1 MKTARAR
8 AVLKLGVMRRGFWL
22 LPAALALAGCSV
34 PAYVKTAYY
43 GDLAT
48 LKKEIA
54 KAATL
59 HSLDRA
65 KVLDLAE
72 AVARREVLSA
82 RGDDALDRIRASRPC
97 LSAVEPEL
105 RERSEAPDDAGA
117 ESLLALVEAGRVSR
131 GPLVRRYAQSQAGA
145 FRAVAARVTASPEHA
160 TLRRGFYVDP
170 DERVRRAALRAAFE
184 AADPGDLALLLEAAR
199 LDPDGRSRSLAT
211 RATGAIGGARTAL
224 ALKDLWV
231 SADAM
236 VRLSIV
242 EAWGMPRV
250 FSAGGSEELLR
261 LAESANSLA
270 SVAAA
275 GELVRI
281 GHDGAREARGVLGR
295 VVALGT
301 TDERLVAIQLVP
313 LSEPD
318 AILALERAAKSDDT
332 TVRTVALARLL
343 ENSGRRATALT
354 ELEALAKGS
363 DGAAR
368 QARAALVAVGDAKV
382 VPLLS
387 PGLGGDDASLREQA
401 AIGLFR
407 LGLASQMA
415 SALADSDPAVRMSVA
430 CSVLANAG
438 GSG

>member
-1 MKTARAR
+1 M
-8 AVLKLGVMRRGFWL
+8 
-22 LPAALALAGCSV
+22 ALALAGCSV

-54 KAATL
+54 KATIL
-59 HSLDRA
+59 RQLDRA

-117 ESLLALVEAGRVSR
+117 ESLLALVEADRVSR
-131 GPLVRRYAQSQAGA
+131 GPLVRRYAQSSAGA
-145 FRAVAARVTASPEHA
+145 FRAIAARVTAPPEHA

-184 AADPGDLALLLEAAR
+184 AADPGDLALLVEAAR

-211 RATGAIGGARTAL
+211 RAMGAIGGAGTAL

-231 SADAM
+231 SADPI

-250 FSAGGSEELLR
+250 FSAGGSDELLK

-275 GELVRI
+275 GELARI
-281 GHDGAREARGVLGR
+281 GREGAREARAVLGR

-301 TDERLVAIQLVP
+301 TDERLVAIQLVA
-313 LSEPD
+313 LTEPD
-318 AILALERAAKSDDT
+318 ALLALDHAAKSDDT
-332 TVRTVALARLL
+332 KVRAAALARLL
-343 ENSGRRATALT
+343 DNSGRRAMALT
-354 ELEALAKGS
+354 DLEGLAKGN

-368 QARAALVAVGDAKV
+368 QARAALVAAGDAKV
-382 VPLLS
+382 APLLS
-387 PGLGGDDASLREQA
+387 PGLVGDEAALREEA

-407 LGLASQMA
+407 LGRPSQMA

-430 CSVLANAG
+430 CSILASAA